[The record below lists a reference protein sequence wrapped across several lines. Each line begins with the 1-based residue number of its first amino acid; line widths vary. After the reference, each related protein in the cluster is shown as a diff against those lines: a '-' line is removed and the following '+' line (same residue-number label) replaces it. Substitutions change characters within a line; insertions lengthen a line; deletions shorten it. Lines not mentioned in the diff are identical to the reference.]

1 MRGSTKRLLSS
12 LVVIALVAIP
22 ALAGAVG
29 GLAGPLFGLSTARNG
44 DLLVADASSGIVT
57 IRNKQIHSTIAL
69 PGATDVSQGGKHLLW
84 ASTGAGE
91 GGPEVDSGQGL
102 YRIWK
107 GEPKLVANLFAFEA
121 AKNPDGNDPFD
132 SNPFDV
138 QALGSKAALVV
149 DAGGNDLLK
158 VSKNGR
164 VRVLAVFPDEIVSTA
179 NIKELAG
186 CPDSGADFCLLPDEM
201 PAQATPTSV
210 TVGPDG
216 YYYVGELK
224 GFPGP
229 TGESNIWRVHPRASW
244 AVCGESP
251 KCVKVFDG
259 GFTSIID
266 LTFRK
271 GRLYVAE
278 LDEKSWAAVE
288 IFQDGVGGTIS
299 ACSLKKLTCRVVA
312 DEIPQLTAITFDK
325 RGKLWST
332 QNSLVPN
339 GAEVVKV
346 R

>member
-1 MRGSTKRLLSS
+1 MKAATKRVLSI
-12 LVVIALVAIP
+12 LVLIALMAIP
-22 ALAGAVG
+22 VLAGAVS

-44 DLLVADASSGIVT
+44 DLLVANAGVGIET
-57 IRNKQIHSTIAL
+57 IRRGEVRSTIPL
-69 PGATDVSQGGKHLLW
+69 PGVTDVSAADKHLLW
-84 ASTGAGE
+84 ATTGAGE
-91 GGPEVDSGQGL
+91 AGPEADSGQGL

-107 GEPKLVANLFAFEA
+107 GQPKLVVNLFAFET

-138 QALGSKAALVV
+138 QSLGSRAALVV

-158 VSKNGR
+158 VTKDGK
-164 VRVLAVFPDEIVSTA
+164 VRVLAIFPDELVSTA
-179 NIKELAG
+179 NIKGLAG
-186 CPDSGADFCLLPDEM
+186 CPGSGADFCSLPDEM
-201 PAQATPTSV
+201 PAQAVPTSV
-210 TVGPDG
+210 AIGPDG

-229 TGESNIWRVHPRASW
+229 AGESNIWRVHPRASW

-271 GRLYVAE
+271 GKLYVAE
-278 LDEKSWAAVE
+278 MDEKSWAAVE

-299 ACSLKKLTCRVVA
+299 ACNVKKQTCRVVA
-312 DEIPQLTAITFDK
+312 EGIPQLTSITFDK

-332 QNSLVPN
+332 QNSLVPG

-346 R
+346 H